1 MLTIKNASSIP
12 GRVAGFLQVK
22 PDPLLASMVGL
33 AAFLLYLR
41 TLAPSVACIFCDSLE
56 FQLVAYKLA
65 IAHPT
70 RYPRSPSSPG
80 DLFA

>member
-1 MLTIKNASSIP
+1 MA
-12 GRVAGFLQVK
+12 GRVERFLLVRA
-22 PDPLLASMVGL
+22 DPLIASVVAL

-41 TLAPSVACIFCDSLE
+41 TMAPSVACIFCDSLE

-70 RYPRSPSSPG
+70 RYPPSPSSPG

>member
-1 MLTIKNASSIP
+1 MLTMKNGSSVA
-12 GRVAGFLQVK
+12 GRVKRFLLTK
-22 PDPLLASMVGL
+22 ADPLIASGVAL

-41 TLAPSVACIFCDSLE
+41 TMAPSVACILCDSLE

-70 RYPRSPSSPG
+70 GYPPSPSSPG
-80 DLFA
+80 ELFA

>member
-1 MLTIKNASSIP
+1 MLTMKNASSVA
-12 GRVAGFLQVK
+12 GRVERFLLAK
-22 PDPLLASMVGL
+22 ADPLIASGVGL
-33 AAFLLYLR
+33 AAPLLYLR
-41 TLAPSVACIFCDSLE
+41 TMAPSVACIFCDSLE

-70 RYPRSPSSPG
+70 GYPRFPSSPG

>member
-1 MLTIKNASSIP
+1 MKKASSVA
-12 GRVAGFLQVK
+12 GRVERF
-22 PDPLLASMVGL
+22 LLAKANPLIATLVAL
-33 AAFLLYLR
+33 VAFLFYLR

-70 RYPRSPSSPG
+70 GYPPSPSSPG
-80 DLFA
+80 ELFA